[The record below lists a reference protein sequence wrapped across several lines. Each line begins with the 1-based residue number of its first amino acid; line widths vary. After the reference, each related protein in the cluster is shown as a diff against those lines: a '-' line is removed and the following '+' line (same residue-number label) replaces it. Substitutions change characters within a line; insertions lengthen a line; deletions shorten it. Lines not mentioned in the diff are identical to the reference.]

1 MKPGIALI
9 IGSGHQDVDSIRY
22 DVLMRQ
28 HHPFGASR
36 CAARVVESRQVIIV
50 HLLIDGLLH
59 VRTPGHYIL
68 KVNHGSRRDVAAVD
82 HAFKRRDGIAPGDHR
97 CKGLI
102 YDKRLRLAVVENED
116 DFRASQANVE
126 RDNDRP
132 HARAGIIQL
141 KVAMAV
147 EHQYGYAVPALHSKR
162 SQAAREG
169 VGALVKLFPGGARLA
184 TNDCLTDASYFFC
197 MFEPFSD
204 SHVALLPAYK

>member
-1 MKPGIALI
+1 MKPGIALVI
-9 IGSGHQDVDSIRY
+9 AGSQQDVDSIRY

-28 HHPFGASR
+28 HHAFGTSR

-68 KVNHGSRRDVAAVD
+68 KVNHSSRRDVAAVD
-82 HAFKRRDGIAPGDHR
+82 NAFKRRNGIAPGDHR
-97 CKGLI
+97 CEGLI
-102 YDKRLRLAVVENED
+102 YDERLRLAVVENED

-126 RDNDRP
+126 RHNDRS

-147 EHQYGYAVPALHSKR
+147 EHQYGYAVSALHSKR
-162 SQAAREG
+162 SQAARKG
-169 VGALVKLFPGGARLA
+169 VGTLVKHFPGVARLA
-184 TNDCLTDASYFFC
+184 AYHRLVGSSDFSGVFK
-197 MFEPFSD
+197 PFSNM
-204 SHVALLPAYK
+204 HGALLFG